1 LQPVERNADR
11 RDSSILSAGESFVVE
26 QGSVGDEGGTQSDP
40 GKSATQ
46 SLPIWMQQ
54 WLAPRDVDVVATELY
69 QLARRA
75 ADPFSRKFALRNLAA
90 MAFAVD
96 TAQVAAAGY
105 LEDAG
110 ARLSRHSIQWVPTQT
125 KRTPA

>member
-1 LQPVERNADR
+1 
-11 RDSSILSAGESFVVE
+11 
-26 QGSVGDEGGTQSDP
+26 
-40 GKSATQ
+40 
-46 SLPIWMQQ
+46 MQQ

-96 TAQVAAAGY
+96 TAQVAAAE
-105 LEDAG
+105 EDRARAPGAG
-110 ARLSRHSIQWVPTQT
+110 QARLLPLVKGHQGDPRIPAGPAKTRLSRQAVDAATARTQGAA
-125 KRTPA
+125 PQQ

>member
-1 LQPVERNADR
+1 
-11 RDSSILSAGESFVVE
+11 
-26 QGSVGDEGGTQSDP
+26 
-40 GKSATQ
+40 
-46 SLPIWMQQ
+46 MQQ

-69 QLARRA
+69 QLACRA

-96 TAQVAAAGY
+96 TAQVAATGD

-110 ARLSRHSIQWVPTQT
+110 ARLSRHSIQRVPAQT